1 MVLDFLDLF
10 VLLITGVVA
19 GTLGGLLGI
28 GGCVIIMPVIRF
40 GFHFSPSLMVG
51 TSLAAVVFT
60 SASGA
65 WNNWRIRNIDNSTTL
80 TFAISGVIGIIVGSI
95 VFSSIAQYGSIID
108 LIIGLA
114 FLWPALRMLNEGIF
128 PQRFMEVTGSEIPGS
143 RTAKSVIGSSV
154 GFLTGVT
161 GLCGGYALV
170 PLSIYVLKSNMKIA
184 IGTSLASFFWFA
196 LLGTGIKYY
205 QGFVDIPAAI
215 TLGIAAAVGA
225 AYGVK
230 LMQKMN
236 TPVLKLI
243 FGVIITY
250 VSVKYILL
258 FFGVRI

>member
-1 MVLDFLDLF
+1 MEIDVLSFLT
-10 VLLITGVVA
+10 LLITGFVA

-28 GGCVIIMPVIRF
+28 GGCVVMMPVIRF
-40 GFHFSPSLMVG
+40 GFHFSPTLMVG

-80 TFAISGVIGIIVGSI
+80 TFAISGLIGIIIGSI

-128 PQRFMEVTGSEIPGS
+128 PQKFKETTGSEIPGS
-143 RTAKSVIGSSV
+143 KTAKSIIGSSV

-170 PLSIYVLKSNMKIA
+170 PLSVYVLKSNMKIA
-184 IGTSLASFFWFA
+184 IGTSLASFLWFA
-196 LLGTGIKYY
+196 LLGTAIKYY
-205 QGFVDIPAAI
+205 EGFVNVPAAI
-215 TLGIAAAVGA
+215 ILGIGGAIGA
-225 AYGVK
+225 AFGVK
-230 LMQKMN
+230 LMQKLN
-236 TPVLKLI
+236 TTVLKI
-243 FGVIITY
+243 TFGVIISY
-250 VSVKYILL
+250 VSIKYILL
-258 FFGVRI
+258 FFEIRI

>member
-1 MVLDFLDLF
+1 MFSDLLSLL
-10 VLLITGVVA
+10 VLLVTGFFA

-40 GFHFSPSLMVG
+40 GFDFPPTLMVG

-65 WNNWRIRNIDNSTTL
+65 WNNWRISNVDNNTTL
-80 TFAISGVIGIIVGSI
+80 IFAVSGVFGIVIGSA
-95 VFSSIAQYGSIID
+95 VFASIARYGTLID
-108 LIIGLA
+108 LLIGLA
-114 FLWPALRMLNEGIF
+114 FLWPALRMLNEGLF
-128 PQRFMEVTGSEIPGS
+128 PKRAPESVENTVPGS
-143 RTAKSVIGSSV
+143 RMVKMTIGSSV
-154 GFLTGVT
+154 GLLTGIT

-170 PLSIYVLKSNMKIA
+170 PLSVYALKSNMKIA

-196 LLGTGIKYY
+196 LLGAAIKYY
-205 QGFVDIPAAI
+205 EGFVDVTAAI
-215 TLGIAAAVGA
+215 TLGIAAAGGA

-230 LMQKMN
+230 LMQRLN

-250 VSVKYILL
+250 VSIKYILL
-258 FFGVRI
+258 YFGIVI

>member
-1 MVLDFLDLF
+1 MEIDIIGFLT
-10 VLLITGVVA
+10 LLITGFVA

-28 GGCVIIMPVIRF
+28 GGCVVIMPVIRF
-40 GFHFSPSLMVG
+40 GFHFSPTLMVG

-80 TFAISGVIGIIVGSI
+80 TFAISGLIGIIIGSI
-95 VFSSIAQYGSIID
+95 LFSSIAQYGSIID

-128 PQRFMEVTGSEIPGS
+128 PQKFKETTGSEIPGS
-143 RTAKSVIGSSV
+143 KTAKSVIGSSV

-170 PLSIYVLKSNMKIA
+170 PLSVYVLKSNMKIA
-184 IGTSLASFFWFA
+184 IGTSLASFLWFA
-196 LLGTGIKYY
+196 LLGTAIKYY
-205 QGFVDIPAAI
+205 EGFVNVPAAI
-215 TLGIAAAVGA
+215 TLGIGGAIGA

-230 LMQKMN
+230 LMQKLN
-236 TPVLKLI
+236 TTVLKLI
-243 FGVIITY
+243 FGVIISY
-250 VSVKYILL
+250 VSIKYILMY
-258 FFGVRI
+258 FEIRI

>member
-1 MVLDFLDLF
+1 MVLDVIGLF
-10 VLLITGVVA
+10 VLLLTGFVA
-19 GTLGGLLGI
+19 GALGGLLGI

-40 GFHFSPSLMVG
+40 GFNFSPTLMVG
-51 TSLAAVVFT
+51 TSLTAVVFT

-65 WNNWRIRNIDNSTTL
+65 WNNWRIENVDSTTTL

-95 VFSSIAQYGSIID
+95 VFSSIAHYGPLID

-114 FLWPALRMLNEGIF
+114 FLWPALRMLNEGVF
-128 PQRFMEVTGSEIPGS
+128 PQKGKEVIGKVIPGS
-143 RTAKSVIGSSV
+143 MTAKSIIGSSV

-170 PLSIYVLKSNMKIA
+170 PLSVYVLNSNMKIA
-184 IGTSLASFFWFA
+184 IGTSLASFLWFA
-196 LLGTGIKYY
+196 LLGAGIKYY
-205 QGFVDIPAAI
+205 EGFVNISAAI
-215 TLGIAAAVGA
+215 ILGIAAAIGA

-230 LMQKMN
+230 LMQKLN

-258 FFGVRI
+258 YFGIRI

>member
-1 MVLDFLDLF
+1 MTIDILGFF
-10 VLLITGVVA
+10 ILLITGFVA
-19 GTLGGLLGI
+19 GALGGLLGI
-28 GGCVIIMPVIRF
+28 GGCVVIMPVIRF
-40 GFHFSPSLMVG
+40 GFHFSPTMMVG

-128 PQRFMEVTGSEIPGS
+128 PRRFKEITGSEIPGS
-143 RTAKSVIGSSV
+143 KTAKSVIGSSV

-170 PLSIYVLKSNMKIA
+170 PLSVYVLKSNMKIA
-184 IGTSLASFFWFA
+184 IGTSLASFLWFA
-196 LLGTGIKYY
+196 LLGTVIKYY
-205 QGFVDIPAAI
+205 EGFVDVPAALI
-215 TLGIAAAVGA
+215 LGIAAAIGA

-243 FGVIITY
+243 FGMIITY
-250 VSVKYILL
+250 VSIKYILL
-258 FFGVRI
+258 YFGIMV

>member
-1 MVLDFLDLF
+1 MTIDMLGFLALC
-10 VLLITGVVA
+10 ITGFVA
-19 GTLGGLLGI
+19 GALGGLLGI
-28 GGCVIIMPVIRF
+28 GGCVVIMPLIRF
-40 GFHFSPSLMVG
+40 GFHFSPTMMVG

-65 WNNWRIRNIDNSTTL
+65 WNNWRINNVDNHTTI
-80 TFAISGVIGIIVGSI
+80 TFAISGVIGILVGSI

-128 PQRFMEVTGSEIPGS
+128 PQRFKEITGNKIPGS
-143 RTAKSVIGSSV
+143 KTAKSVIGSSV

-170 PLSIYVLKSNMKIA
+170 PLSVYMLKSNMKIA

-196 LLGTGIKYY
+196 LLGAGIKYHE
-205 QGFVDIPAAI
+205 GFVDVPAAM

-225 AYGVK
+225 VYGVK
-230 LMQKMN
+230 LMQKLN
-236 TPVLKLI
+236 APALKLI
-243 FGVIITY
+243 FGILITY
-250 VSVKYILL
+250 VSIKYILL
-258 FFGVRI
+258 YFGIRI